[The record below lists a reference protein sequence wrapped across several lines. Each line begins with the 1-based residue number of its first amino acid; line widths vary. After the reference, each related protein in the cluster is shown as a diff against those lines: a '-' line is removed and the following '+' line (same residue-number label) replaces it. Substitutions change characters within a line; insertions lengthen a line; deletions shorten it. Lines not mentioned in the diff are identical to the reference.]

1 MAAPRRTSE
10 RSDVYLTV
18 RVSPQERQ
26 RIEKAAK
33 ARGLTTSAY
42 VRGTALRSSSRTA
55 SSTNRSRGAASP

>member
-10 RSDVYLTV
+10 RSDVYVTV

-26 RIEKAAK
+26 RIEQAAK

-42 VRGTALRSSSRTA
+42 VRSTALSSS
-55 SSTNRSRGAASP
+55 STSNRSRGAASP